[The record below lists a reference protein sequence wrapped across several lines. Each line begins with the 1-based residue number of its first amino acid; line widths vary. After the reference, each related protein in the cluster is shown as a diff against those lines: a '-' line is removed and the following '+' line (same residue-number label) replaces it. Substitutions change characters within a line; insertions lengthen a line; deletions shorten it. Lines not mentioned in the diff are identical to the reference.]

1 MGVAN
6 SQSCKQILNQAGRSD
21 HADQVG
27 LGVEYLRLAGVPT
40 LVWIASSSAIV
51 SLQRYRAKDLSQF
64 GYSIALVVLALA
76 FGALLTHRNRL
87 KVATCIALDGIL
99 LVLTAYLWG
108 WISPSSNLLQLM
120 TYALLLYGVFA
131 TVIGM
136 SNLSDLNSENSDNL
150 SSLDNSEPASTE
162 IVSASSTHKFSW
174 KWIGVV
180 LVVGLVLYMVIAPAI
195 SMAIDHFTPKRSTRE
210 LTDMS
215 FLEHLR
221 LQSVSGIVMLLFL
234 ATGASIGS
242 FLNVVIYRLPRRR
255 TLLWPASACPNCG
268 YKIKGTDNLP
278 ILAWIGLRGRCRQ
291 CHVSISS
298 RYPIIEAIVAAVF
311 VVFFY
316 VLLLSGGQNLPVRD
330 PNIYRGIVWIILYTK
345 WDLVTM
351 YFFHMSIFAILL
363 AWAMINWDRFRVP
376 LISAIGCIV
385 LTVVL
390 VTLFPHL
397 NPIVPRQTSIAS
409 FIPTGLWVAI
419 SGTAIGG
426 IAGMLMQYLFTSGIA
441 MIPISHAPTES
452 SSEPR
457 DLAVSQFND
466 ASAISDPVDPTI
478 ANDTPVDALS
488 VASIPSEIAEETAS
502 TIANAENEHLGNG
515 VVQGPSADGSTPE
528 TVEPKDLYGAKAK
541 QPASMTDAALCLALF
556 GAAFGPQAVLSIMLV
571 SLVIQA
577 LAAAVQRLR
586 GQELRF
592 PVTLTL
598 FVVAVLHTAVWRQS
612 SYLPITWWPTPEAST
627 RTIAIWSATTTVGLV
642 VLASLKLLLGS
653 QSSVPTNSQQ
663 PAN

>member
-6 SQSCKQILNQAGRSD
+6 SQSCKQILTQADRS
-21 HADQVG
+21 HRADQVG
-27 LGVEYLRLAGVPT
+27 LGFEYLRLAGVPT

-51 SLQRYRAKDLSQF
+51 SLQRYRAKDLNQF

-87 KVATCIALDGIL
+87 KVATSIALDGIL
-99 LVLTAYLWG
+99 LALTAYLWR

-120 TYALLLYGVFA
+120 TYALLFYGVFA

-180 LVVGLVLYMVIAPAI
+180 LVVGLVLYMVIAPAV

-298 RYPIIEAIVAAVF
+298 RYPIIEATVAVVF

-376 LISAIGCIV
+376 LISAIGYIV
-385 LTVVL
+385 LSVVL

-419 SGTAIGG
+419 SGAGIGG
-426 IAGMLMQYLFTSGIA
+426 IAGMLLQYLFTSGIA
-441 MIPISHAPTES
+441 TISISYAPTES
-452 SSEPR
+452 PSEPR
-457 DLAVSQFND
+457 DVADSKFNE
-466 ASAISDPVDPTI
+466 ASAISDPVDP
-478 ANDTPVDALS
+478 APADALS
-488 VASIPSEIAEETAS
+488 VASIPSAIAEETAS
-502 TIANAENEHLGNG
+502 TIANLENEHVASS
-515 VVQGPSADGSTPE
+515 VVQGPSADGSTLE
-528 TVEPKDLYGAKAK
+528 TVEPKDLYGAMAK

-556 GAAFGPQAVLSIMLV
+556 GSAFGPQAVLSIMLV

-577 LAAAVQRLR
+577 LAAAVQKLR

-612 SYLPITWWPTPEAST
+612 SYLPIAWWPTPEASA
-627 RTIAIWSATTTVGLV
+627 RTIAIWSATTTLGLV
-642 VLASLKLLLGS
+642 VLASLRFLLRS
-653 QSSVPTNSQQ
+653 QLSVPTNSQH